1 MKTVCWCQTAH
12 HIQYVHLK
20 TTEGQTATLS
30 NVEQNIFWM
39 RWDLKGTELKAIY
52 SKVFVLSLTFTKET
66 EAHLHLQTTSSFL
79 KYIYFSPAYLLHIC
93 HHCFTWSTFCAIK
106 KYKHVSA
113 HNVAEWLNI
122 DVAILW

>member
-1 MKTVCWCQTAH
+1 MC
-12 HIQYVHLK
+12 
-20 TTEGQTATLS
+20 
-30 NVEQNIFWM
+30 
-39 RWDLKGTELKAIY
+39 WDLKGTELKAIY
-52 SKVFVLSLTFTKET
+52 SKVLVLSLTFTKET

-79 KYIYFSPAYLLHIC
+79 KKNILVLLISYLLHIC

-106 KYKHVSA
+106 KCKHGSA

>member
-79 KYIYFSPAYLLHIC
+79 KKKILVLLIYYIFAIIVLLEAPFVQLKNINMSVHIMLQ
-93 HHCFTWSTFCAIK
+93 
-106 KYKHVSA
+106 
-113 HNVAEWLNI
+113 NG
-122 DVAILW
+122 

>member
-1 MKTVCWCQTAH
+1 
-12 HIQYVHLK
+12 
-20 TTEGQTATLS
+20 
-30 NVEQNIFWM
+30 M
-39 RWDLKGTELKAIY
+39 RWDLKGTELNAIY

-66 EAHLHLQTTSSFL
+66 EAHLHLQTTSSFIYL
-79 KYIYFSPAYLLHIC
+79 FYILVLLISYLLLIC